1 MRYFYLILLLI
12 PNLILSNTFYSN
24 IFIDT
29 TNAKKNE
36 VSRRI
41 FGGFTEFLLDYINGP
56 NGIWSQELMDRG
68 FDIENEN
75 KSNSIFWKQYVKN
88 STNYKFSLKDGGYN
102 ENGLYYQSINNYDS
116 SGNVG
121 IYQTFVYD
129 DTTEYEI
136 YVYCKSNYSATK
148 AFIKITDTTFDKIF
162 YVHKIDLLLSNW
174 QKEKFI
180 LPKFPNISRLNI
192 LFELEGIGQIDIDEA
207 SVMPLNNV
215 NGVRKE
221 YFDLFKNWKMGIL
234 RYPGG
239 SFADFYSTRWYYGIG
254 PIDKRKTPLYGDRN
268 YKQRMD
274 FGLHE
279 YMKLCDSLKIE
290 PQYTINFYIDSP
302 KEAVEFLRYANSDTN
317 DTFGKLRYL
326 NGAKNPFNIKLI
338 EIGNEQ
344 WFYGLKYPLNYHK
357 YYDAIYNYD
366 STLTIGLALDVWPG
380 QSYFDSCM
388 SIIGDK
394 GNIYTYHPLLSSYP
408 KDTLVSD
415 TAIYLNTVALPNN
428 FEIYISWLNKWLDEK
443 NLLDRYKHGIT
454 EWGLGYIKFPQ
465 LFYDTINRAA
475 SLEAGLFYANK
486 LITYIRNAEYVKLA
500 NVTIG
505 FGFIRRGFNS
515 KNGKRSIVPTPA
527 YHSLALLSNH
537 TGNDLINIKID
548 SPKYQVPEI
557 DGFWWN
563 NSVKWIDGVATKKD
577 DTLYVAIIN
586 KHYSD
591 SVDLIFYFKDF
602 NVSKKVKVHQLYSNH
617 FLDQNSFDEPNYIQ
631 PLSFE
636 VEFENII
643 KVPKHSLNIFEFVL
657 SNDTTKK
664 DTLIDDTD
672 NKDSTEIINNYIK
685 VYDKNEV
692 VIEEKFNEKI
702 INIELIDIL
711 GKNNKINY
719 LSNNKNFIINIDNL
733 FSGKYFLIITTEKR
747 KYIHQIIKVN

>member
-1 MRYFYLILLLI
+1 MRYFYLLLFLF
-12 PNLILSNTFYSN
+12 PSLILSNTFYSK

-29 TNAKKNE
+29 TNTKKNE
-36 VSRRI
+36 VSQRI

-68 FDIENEN
+68 FDINN
-75 KSNSIFWKQYVKN
+75 DTKTNSIFWKQYIKN
-88 STNYKFSLKDGGYN
+88 SNQYTFSLKEGGYN
-102 ENGLYYQSINNYDS
+102 ENGLFYQSLNNYDK
-116 SGNVG
+116 SGNIG

-129 DTTEYEI
+129 DTIEYEI

-148 AFIKITDTTFDKIF
+148 AYIKITDTTLDKIF
-162 YVHKIDLLLSNW
+162 YVYKIDSLLSNW
-174 QKEKFI
+174 KKEKLI
-180 LPKFPNISRLNI
+180 LPKFPGISRLNI
-192 LFELEGIGQIDIDEA
+192 LFEIEGLGQIDIDEA
-207 SVMPLNNV
+207 SIMPVNNV
-215 NGVRKE
+215 FGIRKE

-326 NGAKNPFNIKLI
+326 NGSQNPFNIKVI

-344 WFYGLKYPLNYHK
+344 WFYGYKYALNYHK

-380 QSYFDSCM
+380 QGYFDTCM

-394 GNIYTYHPLLSSYP
+394 GNLYTYHPLLLSFP

-415 TAIYLNTVALPNN
+415 TAIYLNTLALPVN
-428 FEIYISWLNKWLDEK
+428 FEVYIEWLNNWLKEK
-443 NLLDRYKHGIT
+443 NLHNIYKHGIT
-454 EWGLGYIKFPQ
+454 EWGLGYIGFPE
-465 LFYDTINRAA
+465 LFYDTVSRAA
-475 SLEAGLFYANK
+475 SLESGLYYANE
-486 LITYIRNAEYVKLA
+486 LITFIRNAESVKLA

-527 YHSLALLSNH
+527 YYSLALLSNH
-537 TGNDLINIKID
+537 TGNDLINVKIN
-548 SPKYQVPEI
+548 SPAYKVLEI
-557 DGFWWN
+557 NGFWWN
-563 NSVKWIDGVATKKD
+563 NHVKWIDGVATKRD
-577 DTLYVAIIN
+577 DTIFVAIIN

-591 SVDLIFYFKDF
+591 SAELIFNFKDL
-602 NVSKKVKVHQLYSNH
+602 NVSKKVKIHQLSSNH
-617 FLDQNSFDEPNYIQ
+617 FLDQNSFDEPNYIK
-631 PLSFE
+631 PHSFQID
-636 VEFENII
+636 FKNII

-657 SNDTTKK
+657 NNDNKQ
-664 DTLIDDTD
+664 DTLIY
-672 NKDSTEIINNYIK
+672 DSNLVVNNYIK
-685 VYDKNEV
+685 VYDKYDV
-692 VIEEKFNEKI
+692 VIEENYNEKI
-702 INIELIDIL
+702 LNIELIDIL

-719 LSNNKNFIINIDNL
+719 ISNNKNYIININDL
-733 FSGKYFLIITTEKR
+733 YSGKYFLIITTEKR
-747 KYIHQIIKVN
+747 KYVHQIIKVN